1 MFPMDK
7 EALLIKL
14 GARIR
19 QLRKEKGLSQVELAH
34 SLGKDQQSI
43 QRLEAGRINP
53 SYYYLYEIANGLK
66 IDLEEL
72 FKKG

>member
-1 MFPMDK
+1 MLPMDK
-7 EALLIKL
+7 EALLTKL

-43 QRLEAGRINP
+43 QRLESGRINP